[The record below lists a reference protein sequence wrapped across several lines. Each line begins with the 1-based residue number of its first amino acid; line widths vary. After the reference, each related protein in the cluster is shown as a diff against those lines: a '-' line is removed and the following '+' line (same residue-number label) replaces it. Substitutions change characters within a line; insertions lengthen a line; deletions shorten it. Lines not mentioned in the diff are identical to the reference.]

1 MLPSNSLER
10 WLSSQAPNVR
20 ARLLGY
26 WPLVARPNQI
36 APAGAWD
43 WWALRTGRG
52 WGKTRTAAEYVRE
65 RTLEHGIRRVSLI
78 GQTAL
83 AVQAEM
89 IEGDT
94 GLLNVFPR
102 GSLDYQSSRAR
113 VLGPDGLLIRLFSA
127 EKPGRLRGSSAQLI
141 WGDELAHFGR
151 PAVQILHQADFTLRV
166 PVPGD
171 KPRGVWTTTP
181 LPNQVMRELDAMPG
195 VAWTTGSSYENRENL
210 AGDYWRRIA
219 SRFEDTSIGRQE
231 LYGEILEEVDGAL
244 WTRELIE
251 DHRVQDASVPKTL
264 DRVVVAV
271 DPSGSKDGD
280 EVGIVVVA
288 RARNGHLYVLAD
300 LSGHLTPEQW
310 AARVVAAYGEWHADR
325 VVAETNFGGDMVRA
339 TLQAV
344 AGGRDLPFRK
354 LNASR
359 GKTPRAEPVMAR
371 YEQGQIH
378 HVGSHARL
386 EAQQCTWTTDADW
399 SPDRM
404 DALVWGCTE
413 LRERRQ
419 FAMRAH

>member
-1 MLPSNSLER
+1 MLPPHSLDR
-10 WLSSQAPNVR
+10 WLSSQSPNVR

-26 WPLVARPNQI
+26 WPLVARPNQLE
-36 APAGAWD
+36 PPGDWD
-43 WWALRTGRG
+43 WWAVKSGRG
-52 WGKTRTAAEYVRE
+52 WGKTRTAAEATRKRILEMGVR
-65 RTLEHGIRRVSLI
+65 RATLI

-83 AVQAEM
+83 AVHSEM
-89 IEGDT
+89 VEGDS
-94 GLLNVFPR
+94 GLLSVFPR
-102 GSLDYQSSRAR
+102 GSLDYQPSKSRI
-113 VLGPDGLLIRLFSA
+113 LGPDGTVIRLFSA
-127 EKPGRLRGSSAQLI
+127 EKPGRLRGSSAQWT
-141 WGDELAHFGR
+141 WGDEIAHFGR
-151 PAVQILHQADFTLRV
+151 AAVEILHQADFTLRI

-181 LPNQVMRELDAMPG
+181 LPNQVMRELEAMPN
-195 VAWTTGSSYENRENL
+195 VEWTTGSSYENRENL

-219 SRFEDTSIGRQE
+219 SRFEGTSIGRQE

-244 WTRELIE
+244 WTREIIE
-251 DHRVQDASVPKTL
+251 KARVKTAPVTL

-271 DPSGSKDGD
+271 DPSGSADGD
-280 EVGIVVVA
+280 EVGILVVA
-288 RARNGHLYVLAD
+288 RARNGHLYVLKD
-300 LSGHLTPEQW
+300 LSGRLSPEQW

-344 AGGRDLPFRK
+344 PGGRDLPFRK
-354 LNASR
+354 LTASR
-359 GKTPRAEPVMAR
+359 GKAVRAEPVVAR

-378 HVGSHARL
+378 HVGAHARL